1 MKKRKFI
8 ILGFLFLMVLVS
20 CKNNISNSNNT
31 KPTGSEISS
40 GSVTSSKQVHHQT
53 IQLLKVKQPHQKVH
67 HQI

>member
-1 MKKRKFI
+1 
-8 ILGFLFLMVLVS
+8 MVLVS